1 MCDWD
6 GGDCCGPNNN
16 FDLCSE
22 CTCVC
27 DWTLVEWSGATW
39 DCCSALHPCEL
50 GGGDCDN
57 DGECAGNLVCGSNN
71 CGGIFES
78 TADCCINSTCKELKN
93 R

>member
-39 DCCSALHPCEL
+39 DCCTALHPCEL

-78 TADCCINSTCKELKN
+78 TADCCINSTCKELKD